1 MKQSKNFFERAKKS
15 IAGGVNSPVR
25 AFRAVGGNP
34 IFVSSASGPFLF
46 SEDGNRYIDY
56 IGSWGPMIAGHANPR
71 ILSAVEKALPFGL
84 SFGAPTVAETL
95 LAEKVKTFFPAIEK
109 LRFSS
114 SGTEATMSAIRL
126 ARGFTKRDLI
136 VKFSGCY
143 HGHSD
148 SVLIDAG
155 SGGLTFGVP
164 SSPGIPDD
172 IVKNTLVL
180 PFNDLEATK
189 SLFLEYGSKI
199 AGLIIEPIAGNMN
212 MVLPEPKFLEN
223 VSALCKT
230 HGAVLIFDE
239 VMTGFRVS
247 AGGAQKLLDIKPDLT
262 CLGKIIGG
270 GMPVGAFGGRANI
283 MNALSPD
290 GPIYQAGT
298 LSGNPVAMAA
308 GNATL
313 TEILS
318 PNFFVNLE
326 NQTKTLVRGM
336 KDRAKEAKIDF
347 TMISAGGMFGLFF
360 LKEPPKNLN
369 EVKNGNKEIFSEFFN
384 EMLKQGVYFAPSM
397 FEAGFVSSTHSQ
409 EIINETLDGAE
420 IVFSKIKKK
429 FGLKLK

>member
-1 MKQSKNFFERAKKS
+1 MKQSKIFFERAKKS

-34 IFVSSASGPFLF
+34 IFVASASGPFLF

-189 SLFLEYGSKI
+189 NLFLEYGSKI

-223 VSALCKT
+223 LSVLCKA

-247 AGGAQKLLDIKPDLT
+247 AGGAQKLFDIKPDLT

-336 KDRAKEAKIDF
+336 KDRADEAKIDF

-429 FGLKLK
+429 FGLKLQ